1 LSQQRHT
8 PQKKWGQNFLRS
20 SAAVEKIADAVQARP
35 DETVL
40 EIGPGEGVLTRALL
54 QRGGRVTAIEIDPM
68 LAERLAAEFG
78 SEARFTLIHADA
90 LESELPPGPFV
101 AVGNL
106 PYNVANPIIRR
117 VIASSHCRRAV
128 FMVQK
133 EVADR
138 IVAKAGDEDYGFF
151 SIVVRLHADAR
162 RLLTLEP
169 GAFFPRPKVRST
181 VVTFD
186 RSDRVPAARRETIT
200 DIASRAF
207 QTRRKMMRNSLEDFR
222 GIPRD
227 AWSAI
232 FQEAGLRD
240 DARPEQLELEDYE
253 RLAVIL
259 DRLEPSVLPE

>member
-1 LSQQRHT
+1 MSQQRHT

-54 QRGGRVTAIEIDPM
+54 QRGNRVTAIEIDPI
-68 LAERLAAEFG
+68 LAGRLAAEFG
-78 SEARFTLIHADA
+78 AEERFTLIHADA
-90 LESELPPGPFV
+90 LAHELPLTPFV

-138 IVAKAGDEDYGFF
+138 IIAKANDDDYGFF
-151 SIVVRLHADAR
+151 SIAVRLHADAV

-169 GAFFPRPKVRST
+169 GAFWPRPKVRSS
-181 VVTFD
+181 VVTFEK
-186 RSDRVPAARRETIT
+186 SDRVFAASRETISQL
-200 DIASRAF
+200 ASRAF

-227 AWSAI
+227 EWPAI
-232 FQEAGLRD
+232 FLEAGLRD

-259 DRLEPSVLPE
+259 DRHVPSVLPQ